1 MERSEQR
8 TLTGN
13 EIKPY
18 TNKQRLER
26 LYLEDEKS
34 VAEIASQFDC
44 SETTI
49 RKYIKGFR
57 IGEHSGPLSFFT
69 DPANGYEYLRIDQHK
84 IRFHRVL
91 MRAEHGL
98 SVLDDESVVH
108 HCTRVPWDNRPS
120 ELHIFD
126 SQGDHASHHA
136 SEPIADDQETLEE
149 YPTQDEEQEH
159 DLRPERNNRQMSLRE
174 FERPESAADD

>member
-1 MERSEQR
+1 VGKSEQR
-8 TLTGN
+8 TLTGD
-13 EIKPY
+13 ETKPY
-18 TNKQRLER
+18 TNKQRLQR

-49 RKYIKGFR
+49 RVYIKGFG
-57 IGEHSGPLSFFT
+57 IGEHTGPLSFFT
-69 DPANGYEYLRIDQHK
+69 DPGDGYEYLRVDQHK

-98 SVLDDESVVH
+98 DALDDESVVH
-108 HCTRVPWDNRPS
+108 HCTEVPWDNRPS
-120 ELHIFD
+120 QLRIFN
-126 SQGDHASHHA
+126 SQGEHASHHA
-136 SEPIADDQETLEE
+136 SEPIADDQQTLDS
-149 YPTQDEEQEH
+149 YPATDEESA
-159 DLRPERNNRQMSLRE
+159 LRPDRNNRQMSLTE